1 MKGNRQVNDA
11 FSKRHPAVNFVF
23 FLGVIVASALI
34 QHPAY
39 VLAGFVMGAIYYLML
54 NGSKGLKFLLLLLP
68 LFVFVA
74 AINPLF
80 NTDGQRILRYVFGR
94 PYTLEALIY
103 GAALSGMIV
112 VMILWFGCYNKV
124 LTGDKFTSLFGNL
137 IPAISLL
144 LVMVFRMV
152 PNFIRKARQLAGARK
167 SIGKGAGENATAKEK
182 VTDGLTLLGALT
194 AWALEG
200 SVVTGDSMRARGYGT
215 AKRSSFMIYRMTL
228 SDWLLMVA
236 MALLLGLT
244 MVAAGLG
251 QMTAAFT
258 PTMEIAPVS
267 WGLFPYTLFLMI
279 PILYYWKEAAQWYI
293 SRSKI

>member
-23 FLGVIVASALI
+23 FLGVIVGAALI

-39 VLAGFVMGAIYYLML
+39 VLAGFVTGAIYYLLL

-80 NTDGQRILRYVFGR
+80 NTDGKRVLCYVFGR
-94 PYTLEALIY
+94 AYTVEALIY

-112 VMILWFGCYNKV
+112 VMLLWFGCYNKV

-167 SIGKGAGENATAKEK
+167 SIGKGAGENASAKEK

-228 SDWLLMVA
+228 SDWLLIAA

-244 MVAAGLG
+244 VVAAGFG
-251 QMTAAFT
+251 QMMAKFT
-258 PTMEIAPVS
+258 PVMEIAPIS
-267 WGLFPYTLFLMI
+267 WGLISYTLFLMI